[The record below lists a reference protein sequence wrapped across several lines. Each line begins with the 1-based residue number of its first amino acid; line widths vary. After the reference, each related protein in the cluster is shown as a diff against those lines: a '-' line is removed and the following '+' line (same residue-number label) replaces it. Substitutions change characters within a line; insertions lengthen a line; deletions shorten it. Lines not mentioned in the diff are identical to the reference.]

1 MKNNELKLHHW
12 CIYDSHKAKNA
23 NWDTYDSIESFKKIQ
38 QVVVNSELSFKKAE
52 HSWRLRGAWA
62 CTGKQVDSLWK
73 IIKGNNTGRI
83 AGMTDP
89 QKKNHSN
96 VPRHWW
102 DAQWLT
108 GGKVINMWTSV
119 TWQSQWEEFWET
131 NYEGWWAWNSYHLV
145 LQKIIPHRS
154 RAGEQGFGCSL
165 TIKVTTDRTI
175 LMSGPWK

>member
-1 MKNNELKLHHW
+1 MKNNELKLHYW

-83 AGMTDP
+83 TGMTDP
-89 QKKNHSN
+89 QKKPLKCAKTLMGCTMIDWRESNKYVNFCDMAKPMRRVLGNKLWGMMSLELLPPGAAKNHT
-96 VPRHWW
+96 P
-102 DAQWLT
+102 
-108 GGKVINMWTSV
+108 
-119 TWQSQWEEFWET
+119 
-131 NYEGWWAWNSYHLV
+131 
-145 LQKIIPHRS
+145 
-154 RAGEQGFGCSL
+154 
-165 TIKVTTDRTI
+165 
-175 LMSGPWK
+175 